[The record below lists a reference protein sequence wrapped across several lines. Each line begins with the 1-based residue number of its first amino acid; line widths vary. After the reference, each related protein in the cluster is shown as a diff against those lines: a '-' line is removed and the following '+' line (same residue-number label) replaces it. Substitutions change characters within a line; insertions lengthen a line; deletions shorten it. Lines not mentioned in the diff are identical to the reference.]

1 MIIKY
6 VDYNE
11 EISEKSCK
19 TCSNNEKCHYCL
31 VNDLS
36 DYFDIENCKQYRPK
50 KMVQTITFHDEEL
63 EKQILDLI
71 KTSNVKFARIND

>member
-11 EISEKSCK
+11 EIGEKSCK

-36 DYFDIENCKQYRPK
+36 DYFNVEDCKQYSPK
-50 KMVQTITFHDEEL
+50 KIVQTISFHDVGL

-71 KTSNVKFARIND
+71 KTSKVKHARIND